1 MRMAVYVYEGV
12 DVRGRRQL
20 GCIEAR
26 DRMEAAARLR
36 EKLPAVISL
45 HRRSLAKVLWD
56 RRPGQGHDRFRLAFS
71 HQMHIMLGAGLPV
84 LEAVRIFAGD
94 LDAAHKKS
102 MERLLQH
109 LADGY
114 SLSESM
120 GLLGHEFS
128 RTMIAMVQGGEL
140 SGNLADV
147 FGRMHRIFRKRQETL
162 HKLALAMAYPCLL
175 CAIGA
180 VLVVFLL
187 CQVLPVF
194 AEVFAGFGAE
204 LPGTTRLLLALSD
217 DFGLWA
223 ALLAA
228 GGLLALGVVQAGR
241 KINWLGMRLGRLAL
255 WLPVWGRLK
264 LRSEQATFLSVLAMM
279 AYSGIRLHQG
289 MGIARNMSRNMYW
302 QFACDSMSVQLE
314 QGYSLGVCLEKSGLF
329 PAVVLSMIKAGEQS
343 GELARMLE
351 CAGESCQREAELLL
365 ERLNVLAEPL
375 IMLLLGSVTGFVVLS
390 TVLPLLDLMCVM

>member
-45 HRRSLAKVLWD
+45 HKRSLAKVLWD

-128 RTMIAMVQGGEL
+128 RTMIAMVQGANCQAIWQMFLEGCIGF
-140 SGNLADV
+140 SGNA
-147 FGRMHRIFRKRQETL
+147 RK
-162 HKLALAMAYPCLL
+162 PC
-175 CAIGA
+175 
-180 VLVVFLL
+180 
-187 CQVLPVF
+187 
-194 AEVFAGFGAE
+194 
-204 LPGTTRLLLALSD
+204 TS
-217 DFGLWA
+217 W
-223 ALLAA
+223 
-228 GGLLALGVVQAGR
+228 
-241 KINWLGMRLGRLAL
+241 N
-255 WLPVWGRLK
+255 
-264 LRSEQATFLSVLAMM
+264 
-279 AYSGIRLHQG
+279 
-289 MGIARNMSRNMYW
+289 
-302 QFACDSMSVQLE
+302 
-314 QGYSLGVCLEKSGLF
+314 
-329 PAVVLSMIKAGEQS
+329 
-343 GELARMLE
+343 
-351 CAGESCQREAELLL
+351 
-365 ERLNVLAEPL
+365 
-375 IMLLLGSVTGFVVLS
+375 
-390 TVLPLLDLMCVM
+390 